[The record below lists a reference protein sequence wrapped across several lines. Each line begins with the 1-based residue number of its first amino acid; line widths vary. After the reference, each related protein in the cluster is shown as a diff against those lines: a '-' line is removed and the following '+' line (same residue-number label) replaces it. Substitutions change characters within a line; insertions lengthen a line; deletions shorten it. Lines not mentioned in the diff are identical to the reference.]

1 MGVLHSLYKNGVF
14 NGFYPLHESSS
25 TDQEQPKNS
34 QRTAKEQP
42 KNTELPIAVPAVSYG
57 T

>member
-1 MGVLHSLYKNGVF
+1 MVFLMGFTLFMSHQVQ
-14 NGFYPLHESSS
+14 
-25 TDQEQPKNS
+25 TKNS